1 MSNQRIAGVVGAVGL
16 IIQIILGFS
25 ISGGVSAVLSPML
38 ITAHMVI
45 GLSGVALV
53 AYLVARVYYVGS
65 GGLKFL
71 YFITFILVLAQ
82 VALGF
87 RLLTAADQ
95 QLVMSH
101 EGAAIAVLILLAL
114 SEMTFARQRKV
125 KTAAALSSAPK

>member
-1 MSNQRIAGVVGAVGL
+1 M
-16 IIQIILGFS
+16 
-25 ISGGVSAVLSPML
+25 M
-38 ITAHMVI
+38 ITTHMVI

-65 GGLKFL
+65 GGLRFL

-101 EGAAIAVLILLAL
+101 EGAAIVILVLLGL
-114 SEMTFARQRKV
+114 SEATFARQRRA
-125 KTAAALSSAPK
+125 KTAALNPAQK